1 MAGHMGDKL
10 RTMQNIEI
18 IKTDLENELLYLK
31 GSIPGAKNSEIMVKQ
46 SIKNL
51 VLTNK
56 MERPFQPGIGCD
68 VRKMLFENFTVA
80 TVAKTKEMIV
90 EVLEYHEP
98 RCNLI
103 NVETTSDED
112 NNALYITIVFSVINS
127 SNIETVDLVLERVR

>member
-1 MAGHMGDKL
+1 MA
-10 RTMQNIEI
+10 TF
-18 IKTDLENELLYLK
+18 TDFNTSLTAHPVNKDIALK
-31 GSIPGAKNSEIMVKQ
+31 SDVESVKQ
-46 SIKNL
+46 SIKSL
-51 VLTNK
+51 ILTDK

>member
-1 MAGHMGDKL
+1 MATFSDFNTSLAIHPDKRDL
-10 RTMQNIEI
+10 AL
-18 IKTDLENELLYLK
+18 KTDVD
-31 GSIPGAKNSEIMVKQ
+31 AVKQ

-56 MERPFQPGIGCD
+56 LERPFQPGIGCD
-68 VRKMLFENFTVA
+68 IRKMLFENFTSA
-80 TVAKTKEMIV
+80 TVAMTKEMIV
-90 EVLEYHEP
+90 EVLEAHEP

-103 NVETTSDED
+103 NVQTTIDED

>member
-1 MAGHMGDKL
+1 MAIFSDFNTSLAIHPDKKDL
-10 RTMQNIEI
+10 AL
-18 IKTDLENELLYLK
+18 KTNVD
-31 GSIPGAKNSEIMVKQ
+31 AVKQ

-112 NNALYITIVFSVINS
+112 NNALYITIVFSVITS

>member
-1 MAGHMGDKL
+1 MAIFSDFNTSLAIHPDKKDL
-10 RTMQNIEI
+10 AL
-18 IKTDLENELLYLK
+18 KTDVD
-31 GSIPGAKNSEIMVKQ
+31 AVKQ
-46 SIKNL
+46 SFKNL

-68 VRKMLFENFTVA
+68 VREMLFENFTVA
-80 TVAKTKEMIV
+80 TVSKTKEMIV

-103 NVETTSDED
+103 NVEATSDED

-127 SNIETVDLVLERVR
+127 SNVETVDLVLERVR

>member
-1 MAGHMGDKL
+1 MAIFSDFNTSLAIHPDKKDL
-10 RTMQNIEI
+10 AL
-18 IKTDLENELLYLK
+18 KTNVD
-31 GSIPGAKNSEIMVKQ
+31 AVKQ